1 MSKKAICI
9 LKPKKTNG
17 EGGKMVEFAEKQ
29 QEMDEI
35 RGFTVYDA
43 ESGEPANVADAVMQP
58 DAIGMFAINENGKLI
73 AIYVDGWHD
82 TESVVVQKLGNYI
95 IQFGSG
101 EKFRW

>member
-1 MSKKAICI
+1 
-9 LKPKKTNG
+9 
-17 EGGKMVEFAEKQ
+17 MVEFAEKQ
-29 QEMDEI
+29 QEMDEFP
-35 RGFTVYDA
+35 GFTVYDA
-43 ESGEPANVADAVMQP
+43 ETGEPASVADAVMNP
-58 DAIGMFAINENGKLI
+58 EAVGLFAINENGKLI